1 MSASAVRR
9 EAGPEHKPLLAT
21 PAHRAHRK
29 APWRAQQCAGARTA
43 DATRMRE
50 MPRVRRGQVRWVFM
64 GRASHTPASPRPQP
78 PGARENAA
86 TTIRVA
92 RREASRLHRACTQR
106 LNGRQ
111 PHEAGRLSERTTPS
125 CECFQVISV
134 KTGRAEAAPKHGERV
149 GMEESAP
156 LPSRAA
162 GLALPELSSP
172 CPLCSPPTRC
182 ELSPMAVAVPPVLV
196 NTPPITNTPFAHCP
210 S

>member
-134 KTGRAEAAPKHGERV
+134 KTGRAEAATETWGASWHGRV
-149 GMEESAP
+149 CAPGATPSFAGTLFPVSAASRLEKVLEVP
-156 LPSRAA
+156 L
-162 GLALPELSSP
+162 
-172 CPLCSPPTRC
+172 SPPRQTRQPNPT
-182 ELSPMAVAVPPVLV
+182 S
-196 NTPPITNTPFAHCP
+196 TQR
-210 S
+210 

>member
-1 MSASAVRR
+1 MPPKTKLAARLMHEARR
-9 EAGPEHKPLLAT
+9 ARKRR
-21 PAHRAHRK
+21 HRAPRRPMQPRPRQSE
-29 APWRAQQCAGARTA
+29 APLGCAFCTARS
-43 DATRMRE
+43 
-50 MPRVRRGQVRWVFM
+50 PRVVV
-64 GRASHTPASPRPQP
+64 
-78 PGARENAA
+78 
-86 TTIRVA
+86 VA
-92 RREASRLHRACTQR
+92 PVQRACTQR
-106 LNGRQ
+106 LNVRQ
-111 PHEAGRLSERTTPS
+111 THEAGRLSERTTPS

-134 KTGRAEAAPKHGERV
+134 KTGRAEAATKHGERV

-196 NTPPITNTPFAHCP
+196 NTPPNKKALLHCP